1 MKKHKIEKWWRE
13 MCVKK
18 GFDVEKRAEKG
29 RWNLLLHKL
38 TIIVEQLHFGYIYIN
53 YKYRSTRKRPL
64 CQPAQPLPSCS
75 VANVFNSVLLRKR
88 NSYYLH

>member
-29 RWNLLLHKL
+29 RWNLYDGIWKC
-38 TIIVEQLHFGYIYIN
+38 
-53 YKYRSTRKRPL
+53 KRSL
-64 CQPAQPLPSCS
+64 GQAIGW
-75 VANVFNSVLLRKR
+75 V
-88 NSYYLH
+88 